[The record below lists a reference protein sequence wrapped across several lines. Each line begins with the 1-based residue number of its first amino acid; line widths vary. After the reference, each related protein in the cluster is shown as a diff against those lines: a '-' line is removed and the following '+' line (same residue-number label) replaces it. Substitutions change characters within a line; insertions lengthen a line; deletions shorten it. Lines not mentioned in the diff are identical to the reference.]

1 VLPLIKLLLD
11 SGALVVCAGGGGIP
25 VVAEAVDADALLL
38 TDAAAALLDR
48 TAGTI
53 VSLGP

>member
-1 VLPLIKLLLD
+1 LIKLLLG

-53 VSLGP
+53 VSPGP